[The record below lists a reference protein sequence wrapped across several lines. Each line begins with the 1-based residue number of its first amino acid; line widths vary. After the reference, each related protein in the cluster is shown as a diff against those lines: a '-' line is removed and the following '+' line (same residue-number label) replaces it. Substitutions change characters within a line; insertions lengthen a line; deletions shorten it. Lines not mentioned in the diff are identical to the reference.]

1 MREGE
6 EGSRIVTIGLQQVL
20 DVHEG
25 GAFLQRLA
33 GQVVDVPAAG
43 LEAQV
48 QTLDV
53 RAEVKLLLVVR
64 AARLDA
70 QVERT
75 QLAKLHLLALEELLQ
90 QTVGQL
96 DGDALADI
104 LTVHG
109 VVFGHV
115 LDELAIGHRLGGS
128 HFAVILAVA
137 GWHRLVVV
145 LTNLD

>member
-1 MREGE
+1 MLCRWLKR
-6 EGSRIVTIGLQQVL
+6 SRLSGLAHQIL
-20 DVHEG
+20 DVHEHG
-25 GAFLQRLA
+25 LLLQRL
-33 GQVVDVPAAG
+33 GREVVDVPAAG

-90 QTVGQL
+90 ETVGQL
-96 DGDALADI
+96 ERHALADV
-104 LTVHG
+104 LTVDRI
-109 VVFGHV
+109 VLGHV
-115 LDELAIGHRLGGS
+115 FDELAIGHRLGGS

-137 GWHRLVVV
+137 GWHLLVLV